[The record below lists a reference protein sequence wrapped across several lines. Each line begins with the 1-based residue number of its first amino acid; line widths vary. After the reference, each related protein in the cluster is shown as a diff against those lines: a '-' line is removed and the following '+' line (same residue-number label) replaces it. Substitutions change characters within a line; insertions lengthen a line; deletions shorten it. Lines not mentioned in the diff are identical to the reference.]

1 MTAIGAVSLAAWL
14 WLLCARGR
22 FWWPRFLPKRDAITS
37 GSVVAVVPAR
47 DEAAAIGA
55 SVASMGA
62 RVIVVDDHSSD
73 ATAALAREAG
83 ALQVVSSPP
92 LPSGWTGKLWAVH
105 QGLEAAARWEPDFY
119 LLTDADIVHAPGT
132 VASMLAYAQAGDY
145 DLVSLMVKLNC
156 RSLAERFLIPAFVFF
171 FFLLYPPR
179 WVSEPKRRTAAAA
192 GGCMLI
198 RRTALERMGGI
209 AAIKGELIDD
219 CALARRVKDTGGRTW
234 LGVSESTRSIR
245 EYQTFAEIERMIS
258 RTAFTQ
264 LQHSPWLLAA
274 TSLGL
279 LLVYIAPPVLALSG
293 NPFGIAAWI
302 LMSVLF
308 VPTVRLYRLS
318 PLWAVLL
325 PATALFYLGAT
336 IHSAIQYWRGRG
348 GEWKGRVQDPL

>member
-1 MTAIGAVSLAAWL
+1 MTAIGVVSLAAWL

-22 FWWPRFLPKRDAITS
+22 FWWPRFLPKCEANLS
-37 GSVVAVVPAR
+37 GSVVAVIPAR

-55 SVASMGA
+55 SVESIGA

-73 ATAALAREAG
+73 ATAALARQAG
-83 ALQVVSSPP
+83 ADVVTSPP

-105 QGLEAAARWEPDFY
+105 QGVEAAAWLAPNYY
-119 LLTDADIVHAPGT
+119 LLTDADVVHAPDSVERLLG
-132 VASMLAYAQAGDY
+132 YAQAGDY
-145 DLVSLMVKLNC
+145 DLVSLMVKLHC
-156 RSLAERFLIPAFVFF
+156 RTLAEKFLIPAFVFF

-198 RRTALERMGGI
+198 RRTALERIGGI

-219 CALARRVKDTGGRTW
+219 CALARRVKDSGGRIW
-234 LGVSESTRSIR
+234 LGVTETTHSMR

-293 NPFGIAAWI
+293 NPFGMAAWI

-318 PLWAVLL
+318 PLWALLL

-336 IHSAIQYWRGRG
+336 LHSAVQYWRGRG